1 MKPMKNLAQY
11 YVDLLVKLGIVRFS
25 ILLALALVA
34 LAVVVQVGIT
44 LALKGRVDDID
55 IVRSVFFGLLITPWA
70 VYFLS
75 VVVDQLEESRQRL
88 TKLVSK
94 LKDMRSRDQELNY
107 QLQQNIE
114 KLNQEIEERIKAEE
128 AREEAMQDLEN
139 EVFQRERTQLELAER
154 TALLRSFIDASPDLI
169 YYRNADGVFSGCN
182 RAMEELTGKKEHQLV
197 GLSPWDVYSKE
208 IAEHIV
214 DTDQKVF
221 ADNQAITYEQWLEY
235 PDGRKHYFELRKVP
249 FYSKDGRHLGLV
261 GFGRDITERKR
272 HEESLEKASRD
283 KTTFIS
289 TISHELRTPLN
300 GIVGLSRMLLDSPLT
315 EEQRK
320 HMQTINVSAIT
331 LGNIFNDII
340 DMDKFD
346 RRKLEL
352 LPAPLNF
359 EDFVAEIESISALMA
374 EQKGLRFDLER
385 LSDLPKA
392 IEVDATRLRQVIWNL
407 VSNAMKFTKE
417 GGVVMTVSADV
428 EDDFATIIMEVE
440 DTGIGIPD
448 EELDKIFAMYYQVKS
463 GKDNLHAVGTGIGLA
478 VSKQLI
484 NMMDG
489 DITVTSEEGFGSTF
503 TVSIH
508 VPIVELAEPV
518 IDAKRDNVRLN
529 IFMVEDIELN
539 VTVAKSLLESLGHSV
554 TVAMTGQEALVNFV
568 PEKYDLALLD
578 IQLPD
583 MTGFD
588 VANYYRKHYNNLPP
602 LVALTANVM
611 KDRREYLDNGMDDA
625 ISKPLA
631 VNAIQSVIDKFFAH
645 QLEQPKEVVSGP
657 ETVEEPVP
665 SPVIETH
672 LLDMDM
678 LESYVDIV
686 GAKPVYDSI
695 KMFED
700 MMPDYIDVLDSNM
713 TAKDQ
718 DGIVSEAHKIKGAA
732 GSIGLKRIQSVAQK
746 AQSPDMLHGGKTFQT
761 GLKRSKMNTKTIFK
775 SSKVGWNKGNNMK
788 RIAPLALVMALMAGC
803 SSVPNVNWQQNSQIT
818 INEVNVEL
826 KSNLWVNLMPN
837 IGDVEEQSIQGA
849 LYLEGDQ
856 LLPANLTAEALII
869 KQGQKEWLVDSAS
882 LDTRTH
888 SESRWEVAFSSH
900 IDVNTE
906 KSVDIAVLL
915 DDAGKQR
922 WLVEKYVKI
931 NKVY

>member
-44 LALKGRVDDID
+44 LALKGNVDDID

-94 LKDMRSRDQELNY
+94 LKDMRSRDQELNF

-169 YYRNADGVFSGCN
+169 YYRNADGVFSCCN

-208 IAEHIV
+208 VAEHIV

-300 GIVGLSRMLLDSPLT
+300 GIVGLSRMLLDSQLT

-385 LSDLPKA
+385 LSSLPKA

-428 EDDFATIIMEVE
+428 EDDYATIIMEVE

-489 DITVTSEEGFGSTF
+489 DITVASEEGFGSTF

-518 IDAKRDNVRLN
+518 VDAKRDNVRLN

-539 VTVAKSLLESLGHSV
+539 VTVAKSLLESLGHTV

-568 PEKYDLALLD
+568 PDEYDLALLD

-588 VANYYRKHYNNLPP
+588 VAKYYREHYDNLPP

-631 VNAIQSVIDKFFAH
+631 VQAMQAVIDKFFVNRIES
-645 QLEQPKEVVSGP
+645 QEEVVIEP
-657 ETVEEPVP
+657 EVVEDVTPTP
-665 SPVIETH
+665 SPVINTH
-672 LLDMDM
+672 LLDLDM

-686 GAKPVYDSI
+686 GVKPVYDSI

-700 MMPDYIDVLDSNM
+700 MMPDYIEVLDSNM

-732 GSIGLKRIQSVAQK
+732 GSIGLKHIQSVAQK
-746 AQSPDMLHGGKTFQT
+746 AQSPDMPAWWENISDWVEEIK
-761 GLKRSKMNTKTIFK
+761 NEY
-775 SSKVGWNKGNNMK
+775 
-788 RIAPLALVMALMAGC
+788 
-803 SSVPNVNWQQNSQIT
+803 QNDIQ
-818 INEVNVEL
+818 VL
-826 KSNLWVNLMPN
+826 KSWL
-837 IGDVEEQSIQGA
+837 EQR
-849 LYLEGDQ
+849 
-856 LLPANLTAEALII
+856 
-869 KQGQKEWLVDSAS
+869 K
-882 LDTRTH
+882 
-888 SESRWEVAFSSH
+888 
-900 IDVNTE
+900 
-906 KSVDIAVLL
+906 
-915 DDAGKQR
+915 
-922 WLVEKYVKI
+922 
-931 NKVY
+931 

>member
-94 LKDMRSRDQELNY
+94 LKDMRSRDQELNF

-128 AREEAMQDLEN
+128 AREEAMKDLEN

-208 IAEHIV
+208 IAQPIV

-221 ADNQAITYEQWLEY
+221 TDNQAITYEQWLEY

-300 GIVGLSRMLLDSPLT
+300 GIVGLSRMLLDTQLT

-320 HMQTINVSAIT
+320 YMQTINVSAIT

-352 LPAPLNF
+352 LPEPLNF

-407 VSNAMKFTKE
+407 VNNAMKFTKE

-428 EDDFATIIMEVE
+428 EDDFATIIIEVE
-440 DTGIGIPD
+440 DTGIGIPE
-448 EELDKIFAMYYQVKS
+448 EELNKIFAMYYQVKS

-489 DITVTSEEGFGSTF
+489 DISVASEEGYGSIF

-508 VPIVELAEPV
+508 VPVVALEEPI
-518 IDAKRDNVRLN
+518 IDAQRDNVHLN

-568 PEKYDLALLD
+568 PDQYDLVLLD

-588 VANYYRKHYNNLPP
+588 VAKYYREHYDNLPP
-602 LVALTANVM
+602 LVALTANVL
-611 KDRREYLDNGMDDA
+611 KDRREYLQNGMDDA

-631 VNAIQSVIDKFFAH
+631 VHAIQSVIDKFFVH
-645 QLEQPKEVVSGP
+645 RVEKPQPVEVLEVK
-657 ETVEEPVP
+657 EEPAP

-672 LLDMDM
+672 LLDLDM

-700 MMPDYIDVLDSNM
+700 MMPDYIEVLDSNM
-713 TAKDQ
+713 IAKDK

-746 AQSPDMLHGGKTFQT
+746 AQSPDMPAWWENISDWVEEIK
-761 GLKRSKMNTKTIFK
+761 
-775 SSKVGWNKGNNMK
+775 
-788 RIAPLALVMALMAGC
+788 
-803 SSVPNVNWQQNSQIT
+803 
-818 INEVNVEL
+818 NEYLNDIQVL
-826 KSNLWVNLMPN
+826 KSWL
-837 IGDVEEQSIQGA
+837 EQR
-849 LYLEGDQ
+849 
-856 LLPANLTAEALII
+856 
-869 KQGQKEWLVDSAS
+869 K
-882 LDTRTH
+882 
-888 SESRWEVAFSSH
+888 
-900 IDVNTE
+900 
-906 KSVDIAVLL
+906 
-915 DDAGKQR
+915 
-922 WLVEKYVKI
+922 
-931 NKVY
+931 

>member
-44 LALKGRVDDID
+44 LALKGSVDDID

-94 LKDMRSRDQELNY
+94 LKDMRSRDQELNF

-208 IAEHIV
+208 VAEHIV

-221 ADNQAITYEQWLEY
+221 ADNQALTYEQWLDY

-300 GIVGLSRMLLDSPLT
+300 GIVGLSRMLLDSQLT

-352 LPAPLNF
+352 LPVPLNF

-385 LSDLPKA
+385 LSSLPKA

-428 EDDFATIIMEVE
+428 EEEYATIIIEVE
-440 DTGIGIPD
+440 DTGIGIPED
-448 EELDKIFAMYYQVKS
+448 EVEKIFAMYYQVKS

-489 DITVTSEEGFGSTF
+489 DITVASEEGFGSTF

-508 VPIVELAEPV
+508 VPVVELEEPI
-518 IDAKRDNVRLN
+518 IDAKRDNMHLN

-554 TVAMTGQEALVNFV
+554 TVAMTGEEALVNFV
-568 PEKYDLALLD
+568 PDEYDLALLD

-588 VANYYRKHYNNLPP
+588 VAKYYREHYDNLPP

-631 VNAIQSVIDKFFAH
+631 VQALQAVIDKFFANRVDG
-645 QLEQPKEVVSGP
+645 QE
-657 ETVEEPVP
+657 ETVVDQKVIEDEVSAP

-672 LLDMDM
+672 LLDLDM

-686 GAKPVYDSI
+686 GVKPVYDSI

-700 MMPDYIDVLDSNM
+700 MMPDYIEVLDSNM

-732 GSIGLKRIQSVAQK
+732 GSIGLKHIQSVAQK
-746 AQSPDMLHGGKTFQT
+746 AQSPDMPAWWENISDWVEEIK
-761 GLKRSKMNTKTIFK
+761 
-775 SSKVGWNKGNNMK
+775 
-788 RIAPLALVMALMAGC
+788 
-803 SSVPNVNWQQNSQIT
+803 
-818 INEVNVEL
+818 NEYKNDIQVL
-826 KSNLWVNLMPN
+826 KSWL
-837 IGDVEEQSIQGA
+837 EQR
-849 LYLEGDQ
+849 
-856 LLPANLTAEALII
+856 
-869 KQGQKEWLVDSAS
+869 K
-882 LDTRTH
+882 
-888 SESRWEVAFSSH
+888 
-900 IDVNTE
+900 
-906 KSVDIAVLL
+906 
-915 DDAGKQR
+915 
-922 WLVEKYVKI
+922 
-931 NKVY
+931 

>member
-44 LALKGRVDDID
+44 LALKGNVDDID

-94 LKDMRSRDQELNY
+94 LKDMRSRDQELNF

-208 IAEHIV
+208 VAEHIV

-300 GIVGLSRMLLDSPLT
+300 GIVGLSRMLLDSQLT

-385 LSDLPKA
+385 LSSLPKA

-428 EDDFATIIMEVE
+428 EDDYATIIMEVE

-489 DITVTSEEGFGSTF
+489 DITVASEEGFGSTF

-518 IDAKRDNVRLN
+518 VDAKRDNVRLN

-539 VTVAKSLLESLGHSV
+539 VTVAKSLLESLGHTV

-568 PEKYDLALLD
+568 PDEYDLALLD

-588 VANYYRKHYNNLPP
+588 VAKYYREHYDNLPP

-631 VNAIQSVIDKFFAH
+631 VQAMQAVIDKFFVNRIES
-645 QLEQPKEVVSGP
+645 QEEVVIEP
-657 ETVEEPVP
+657 EVVEDVTPTP
-665 SPVIETH
+665 SPVINTH
-672 LLDMDM
+672 LLDLDM

-686 GAKPVYDSI
+686 GVKPVYDSI
-695 KMFED
+695 KMFEE
-700 MMPDYIDVLDSNM
+700 MMPDYIEVLDSNM

-732 GSIGLKRIQSVAQK
+732 GSIGLKHIQSVAQK
-746 AQSPDMLHGGKTFQT
+746 AQSPDMPAWWENISDWVEEIK
-761 GLKRSKMNTKTIFK
+761 NEY
-775 SSKVGWNKGNNMK
+775 
-788 RIAPLALVMALMAGC
+788 
-803 SSVPNVNWQQNSQIT
+803 QNDIQ
-818 INEVNVEL
+818 VL
-826 KSNLWVNLMPN
+826 KSWL
-837 IGDVEEQSIQGA
+837 EQR
-849 LYLEGDQ
+849 
-856 LLPANLTAEALII
+856 
-869 KQGQKEWLVDSAS
+869 K
-882 LDTRTH
+882 
-888 SESRWEVAFSSH
+888 
-900 IDVNTE
+900 
-906 KSVDIAVLL
+906 
-915 DDAGKQR
+915 
-922 WLVEKYVKI
+922 
-931 NKVY
+931 

>member
-44 LALKGRVDDID
+44 LALKGNVDDID

-94 LKDMRSRDQELNY
+94 LKDMRSRDQELNF

-208 IAEHIV
+208 VAEHIV

-300 GIVGLSRMLLDSPLT
+300 GIVGLSRMLLDSQLT

-385 LSDLPKA
+385 LSSLPKA

-428 EDDFATIIMEVE
+428 EDDYATIIMEVE

-448 EELDKIFAMYYQVKS
+448 EELNKIFAMYYQVKS

-489 DITVTSEEGFGSTF
+489 DITVASEEGFGSTF

-518 IDAKRDNVRLN
+518 VDAKRDNVHLN

-539 VTVAKSLLESLGHSV
+539 VTVAKSLLESLGHTV

-568 PEKYDLALLD
+568 PDEYDLALLD

-588 VANYYRKHYNNLPP
+588 VAKYYREHYDNLPP

-631 VNAIQSVIDKFFAH
+631 VQAMQAVIDKFFVNRIES
-645 QLEQPKEVVSGP
+645 QEEVVIEP
-657 ETVEEPVP
+657 EVVEDFTPTP
-665 SPVIETH
+665 SPVINTH
-672 LLDMDM
+672 LLDLDM

-686 GAKPVYDSI
+686 GVKPVYDSI

-700 MMPDYIDVLDSNM
+700 MMPDYIEVLDSNM

-732 GSIGLKRIQSVAQK
+732 GSIGLKHIQSVAQK
-746 AQSPDMLHGGKTFQT
+746 AQSPDMPAWWENISDWVEEIK
-761 GLKRSKMNTKTIFK
+761 NEY
-775 SSKVGWNKGNNMK
+775 
-788 RIAPLALVMALMAGC
+788 
-803 SSVPNVNWQQNSQIT
+803 QNDIQ
-818 INEVNVEL
+818 VL
-826 KSNLWVNLMPN
+826 KSWL
-837 IGDVEEQSIQGA
+837 EQR
-849 LYLEGDQ
+849 
-856 LLPANLTAEALII
+856 
-869 KQGQKEWLVDSAS
+869 K
-882 LDTRTH
+882 
-888 SESRWEVAFSSH
+888 
-900 IDVNTE
+900 
-906 KSVDIAVLL
+906 
-915 DDAGKQR
+915 
-922 WLVEKYVKI
+922 
-931 NKVY
+931 

>member
-44 LALKGRVDDID
+44 LALKGNVDDID

-94 LKDMRSRDQELNY
+94 LKDMRSRDQELNF

-208 IAEHIV
+208 VAEHIV

-300 GIVGLSRMLLDSPLT
+300 GIVGLSRMLLDSQLT

-385 LSDLPKA
+385 LSSLPKA

-428 EDDFATIIMEVE
+428 EDDYATIIMEVE

-489 DITVTSEEGFGSTF
+489 DITVASEEGFGSTF

-518 IDAKRDNVRLN
+518 VDAKRDNVHLN

-539 VTVAKSLLESLGHSV
+539 VTVAKSLLESLGHTV

-568 PEKYDLALLD
+568 PDEYDLALLD

-588 VANYYRKHYNNLPP
+588 VAKYYREHYDNLPP

-631 VNAIQSVIDKFFAH
+631 VQAMQAVIDKFFVNRIES
-645 QLEQPKEVVSGP
+645 QEEVVIEP
-657 ETVEEPVP
+657 EVVEDVTPTP
-665 SPVIETH
+665 SPVINTH
-672 LLDMDM
+672 LLDLDM

-686 GAKPVYDSI
+686 GVRPVYDSI

-700 MMPDYIDVLDSNM
+700 MMPDYIEVLDSNM

-732 GSIGLKRIQSVAQK
+732 GSIGLKHIQSVAQK
-746 AQSPDMLHGGKTFQT
+746 AQSPDMPAWWENISDWVEEIK
-761 GLKRSKMNTKTIFK
+761 NEY
-775 SSKVGWNKGNNMK
+775 
-788 RIAPLALVMALMAGC
+788 
-803 SSVPNVNWQQNSQIT
+803 QNDIQ
-818 INEVNVEL
+818 VL
-826 KSNLWVNLMPN
+826 KSWL
-837 IGDVEEQSIQGA
+837 EQR
-849 LYLEGDQ
+849 
-856 LLPANLTAEALII
+856 
-869 KQGQKEWLVDSAS
+869 K
-882 LDTRTH
+882 
-888 SESRWEVAFSSH
+888 
-900 IDVNTE
+900 
-906 KSVDIAVLL
+906 
-915 DDAGKQR
+915 
-922 WLVEKYVKI
+922 
-931 NKVY
+931 

>member
-44 LALKGRVDDID
+44 LALKGNVDDID

-94 LKDMRSRDQELNY
+94 LKDMRSRDQELNF

-208 IAEHIV
+208 VAEHIV

-300 GIVGLSRMLLDSPLT
+300 GIVGLSRMLLDSQLT

-385 LSDLPKA
+385 LSSLPKA

-428 EDDFATIIMEVE
+428 EDDYATIIMEVE

-448 EELDKIFAMYYQVKS
+448 EELNKIFAMYYQVKS

-489 DITVTSEEGFGSTF
+489 DITVASEEGFGSTF

-518 IDAKRDNVRLN
+518 VDAKRDNVHLN

-539 VTVAKSLLESLGHSV
+539 VTVAKSLLESLGHTV

-568 PEKYDLALLD
+568 PDEYDLALLD

-588 VANYYRKHYNNLPP
+588 VAKYYREHYDNLPP

-631 VNAIQSVIDKFFAH
+631 VQAMQAVIDKFFVNRIES
-645 QLEQPKEVVSGP
+645 QEEVVIEP
-657 ETVEEPVP
+657 EVVEDVTPTP
-665 SPVIETH
+665 SPVINTH
-672 LLDMDM
+672 LLDLDM

-686 GAKPVYDSI
+686 GVKPVYDSI

-700 MMPDYIDVLDSNM
+700 MMPDYIEVLDSNM

-732 GSIGLKRIQSVAQK
+732 GSIGLKHIQSVAQK
-746 AQSPDMLHGGKTFQT
+746 AQSPDMPAWWENISDWVEEIK
-761 GLKRSKMNTKTIFK
+761 NEY
-775 SSKVGWNKGNNMK
+775 
-788 RIAPLALVMALMAGC
+788 
-803 SSVPNVNWQQNSQIT
+803 QNDIQ
-818 INEVNVEL
+818 VL
-826 KSNLWVNLMPN
+826 KSWL
-837 IGDVEEQSIQGA
+837 EQR
-849 LYLEGDQ
+849 
-856 LLPANLTAEALII
+856 
-869 KQGQKEWLVDSAS
+869 K
-882 LDTRTH
+882 
-888 SESRWEVAFSSH
+888 
-900 IDVNTE
+900 
-906 KSVDIAVLL
+906 
-915 DDAGKQR
+915 
-922 WLVEKYVKI
+922 
-931 NKVY
+931 

>member
-11 YVDLLVKLGIVRFS
+11 YVDLLVRLGIVRFS

-44 LALKGRVDDID
+44 LAFKGRVGDID

-88 TKLVSK
+88 AKLVSK
-94 LKDMRSRDQELNY
+94 LKDMRSRDHELNV

-114 KLNQEIEERIKAEE
+114 KLNQEIEDRIKAEE
-128 AREEAMQDLEN
+128 AREEAMKDLEN

-208 IAEHIV
+208 IAQSIV

-221 ADNQAITYEQWLEY
+221 TDNQAITYEQWLEY

-261 GFGRDITERKR
+261 GFGRDITERKH

-300 GIVGLSRMLLDSPLT
+300 GIVGLSRMLLDTQLT
-315 EEQRK
+315 QEQRK
-320 HMQTINVSAIT
+320 YMQTINVSAIT

-352 LPAPLNF
+352 LPEPLNF
-359 EDFVAEIESISALMA
+359 EDFVAEIESISSLMA

-428 EDDFATIIMEVE
+428 EEDFATIIMEVE
-440 DTGIGIPD
+440 DTGIGIP
-448 EELDKIFAMYYQVKS
+448 ETELSKIFAMYYQVKS

-508 VPIVELAEPV
+508 VPVVTLDEPA
-518 IDAKRDNVRLN
+518 IDAQRDNVHLN

-568 PEKYDLALLD
+568 PQQYDLVLLD

-583 MTGFD
+583 MTGFE
-588 VANYYRKHYNNLPP
+588 VAKYYREHYDNLPP

-631 VNAIQSVIDKFFAH
+631 VNAIQSVIDKYFAR
-645 QLEQPKEVVSGP
+645 KVNNSDAIEVTRVK
-657 ETVEEPVP
+657 EEPMP
-665 SPVIETH
+665 SPAIETH
-672 LLDMDM
+672 LLDLDM

-695 KMFED
+695 KMFEE
-700 MMPDYIDVLDSNM
+700 MMPDYVEVLDSNM

-746 AQSPDMLHGGKTFQT
+746 AQSPDMPA
-761 GLKRSKMNTKTIFK
+761 
-775 SSKVGWNKGNNMK
+775 W
-788 RIAPLALVMALMAGC
+788 
-803 SSVPNVNWQQNSQIT
+803 W
-818 INEVNVEL
+818 E
-826 KSNLWVNLMPN
+826 N
-837 IGDVEEQSIQGA
+837 ISDWVEEIKSEYPNDIQV
-849 LYLEGDQ
+849 LRNWLE
-856 LLPANLTAEALII
+856 
-869 KQGQKEWLVDSAS
+869 
-882 LDTRTH
+882 
-888 SESRWEVAFSSH
+888 
-900 IDVNTE
+900 
-906 KSVDIAVLL
+906 
-915 DDAGKQR
+915 QR
-922 WLVEKYVKI
+922 K
-931 NKVY
+931 

>member
-44 LALKGRVDDID
+44 LALKGNVDDID

-94 LKDMRSRDQELNY
+94 LKDMRSRDQELNF

-208 IAEHIV
+208 VAEHIV

-300 GIVGLSRMLLDSPLT
+300 GIVGLSRMLLDSQLT
-315 EEQRK
+315 QEQRK

-359 EDFVAEIESISALMA
+359 EDFVAETESISALMA

-385 LSDLPKA
+385 LSALPKA

-428 EDDFATIIMEVE
+428 EDDYATIIMEVE

-448 EELDKIFAMYYQVKS
+448 EELNKIFAMYYQVKS

-489 DITVTSEEGFGSTF
+489 DITVASEEGFGSTF

-508 VPIVELAEPV
+508 VPIVELEEPV
-518 IDAKRDNVRLN
+518 IDAQRDKVHLN

-539 VTVAKSLLESLGHSV
+539 ITVAKSLLESLGHTV
-554 TVAMTGQEALVNFV
+554 TVAMTGEEALVNFV
-568 PEKYDLALLD
+568 PDEYDLALLD

-588 VANYYRKHYNNLPP
+588 VAKYYREHYDNLPP

-631 VNAIQSVIDKFFAH
+631 VQAMQSVINKFFVH
-645 QLEQPKEVVSGP
+645 RIDTEQAIDIDPEVI
-657 ETVEEPVP
+657 EEAELVP
-665 SPVIETH
+665 SPIIETH
-672 LLDMDM
+672 LLDLDM

-686 GAKPVYDSI
+686 GVKPVYDSI

-700 MMPDYIDVLDSNM
+700 MMPDYIQILDSNM
-713 TAKDQ
+713 MAKDQ

-732 GSIGLKRIQSVAQK
+732 GSIGLKHIQSVAQK
-746 AQSPDMLHGGKTFQT
+746 AQSPDMPAWWENISDWVEEIK
-761 GLKRSKMNTKTIFK
+761 NEY
-775 SSKVGWNKGNNMK
+775 
-788 RIAPLALVMALMAGC
+788 
-803 SSVPNVNWQQNSQIT
+803 QNDIQ
-818 INEVNVEL
+818 VL
-826 KSNLWVNLMPN
+826 KSWL
-837 IGDVEEQSIQGA
+837 EQR
-849 LYLEGDQ
+849 
-856 LLPANLTAEALII
+856 
-869 KQGQKEWLVDSAS
+869 K
-882 LDTRTH
+882 
-888 SESRWEVAFSSH
+888 
-900 IDVNTE
+900 
-906 KSVDIAVLL
+906 
-915 DDAGKQR
+915 
-922 WLVEKYVKI
+922 
-931 NKVY
+931 

>member
-94 LKDMRSRDQELNY
+94 LKDMRSRDQELNF

-114 KLNQEIEERIKAEE
+114 KLNLEIEERIKAEE

-208 IAEHIV
+208 IAQPIV

-221 ADNQAITYEQWLEY
+221 SDNQAITYEQWLEY

-272 HEESLEKASRD
+272 HRKSLEKASRD

-428 EDDFATIIMEVE
+428 EEDFATIIMEVE
-440 DTGIGIPD
+440 DTGIGIP
-448 EELDKIFAMYYQVKS
+448 EAELDKIFAMYYQVKS

-508 VPIVELAEPV
+508 VPIVELEEPV
-518 IDAKRDNVRLN
+518 IDAKRDNVHLN

-554 TVAMTGQEALVNFV
+554 TVAMTGEEALVNFV
-568 PEKYDLALLD
+568 PDQYDLALLD

-588 VANYYRKHYNNLPP
+588 VAKYYREHYDHLPP

-611 KDRREYLDNGMDDA
+611 KDRREYLENGMDDA

-631 VNAIQSVIDKFFAH
+631 VHAIQSVIDKFFVDRVDKPAVIVKP
-645 QLEQPKEVVSGP
+645 EVKE
-657 ETVEEPVP
+657 EAAP

-672 LLDMDM
+672 LLDLDM

-686 GAKPVYDSI
+686 GVKPVYDSI

-700 MMPDYIDVLDSNM
+700 MMPDYIEVLDSNM

-746 AQSPDMLHGGKTFQT
+746 AQSPDMPAWWENISDWVEEIK
-761 GLKRSKMNTKTIFK
+761 NEY
-775 SSKVGWNKGNNMK
+775 
-788 RIAPLALVMALMAGC
+788 
-803 SSVPNVNWQQNSQIT
+803 QNDIQ
-818 INEVNVEL
+818 VL
-826 KSNLWVNLMPN
+826 KSWL
-837 IGDVEEQSIQGA
+837 
-849 LYLEGDQ
+849 DQ
-856 LLPANLTAEALII
+856 R
-869 KQGQKEWLVDSAS
+869 K
-882 LDTRTH
+882 
-888 SESRWEVAFSSH
+888 
-900 IDVNTE
+900 
-906 KSVDIAVLL
+906 
-915 DDAGKQR
+915 
-922 WLVEKYVKI
+922 
-931 NKVY
+931 

>member
-44 LALKGRVDDID
+44 LALQGSVDDID

-128 AREEAMQDLEN
+128 AREEAMKDLEN

-208 IAEHIV
+208 IAQLIV

-272 HEESLEKASRD
+272 HEESLKKASRD

-315 EEQRK
+315 TEQRR
-320 HMQTINVSAIT
+320 HMQTIHVSAIT

-352 LPAPLNF
+352 LPTPLNF
-359 EDFVAEIESISALMA
+359 EDFVAEIESIAALMA

-385 LSDLPKA
+385 LSDLPKG

-417 GGVVMTVSADV
+417 GGVVLTVSADV
-428 EDDFATIIMEVE
+428 EDDYATIIMEVE
-440 DTGIGIPD
+440 DTGIGIP
-448 EELDKIFAMYYQVKS
+448 EEDLDKIFAMYYQVKS
-463 GKDNLHAVGTGIGLA
+463 GKDNLHAVGTGIGLS

-489 DITVTSEEGFGSTF
+489 DISVSSEEGFGSTF

-508 VPIVELAEPV
+508 VPVVDLEEPI
-518 IDAKRDNVRLN
+518 IDAKRDKLHLN

-539 VTVAKSLLESLGHSV
+539 VTVAKSLLESLGHRV
-554 TVAMTGQEALVNFV
+554 TVAMTGNEALVNFV
-568 PEKYDLALLD
+568 PDKYDLVLLD

-588 VANYYRKHYNNLPP
+588 VAQYYRQHYDHLPP
-602 LVALTANVM
+602 LVALTANVL

-631 VNAIQSVIDKFFAH
+631 VQAIQGVIDKFFAH
-645 QLEQPKEVVSGP
+645 LVEDQLPGSDAVVVEQDAPVA
-657 ETVEEPVP
+657 VE
-665 SPVIETH
+665 SH
-672 LLDMDM
+672 LLDVDM
-678 LESYVDIV
+678 LESYVGIV
-686 GAKPVYDSI
+686 GVKPVYDSI
-695 KMFED
+695 RMFED
-700 MMPDYIDVLDSNM
+700 MMPEYIEVLDSNM

-732 GSIGLKRIQSVAQK
+732 GSIGLKHIQGVAQK
-746 AQSPDMLHGGKTFQT
+746 AQSPDLPAWWE
-761 GLKRSKMNTKTIFK
+761 N
-775 SSKVGWNKGNNMK
+775 
-788 RIAPLALVMALMAGC
+788 IADWVEE
-803 SSVPNVNWQQNSQIT
+803 IK
-818 INEVNVEL
+818 NEYQHDIQVL
-826 KSNLWVNLMPN
+826 KSWL
-837 IGDVEEQSIQGA
+837 EQR
-849 LYLEGDQ
+849 
-856 LLPANLTAEALII
+856 
-869 KQGQKEWLVDSAS
+869 K
-882 LDTRTH
+882 
-888 SESRWEVAFSSH
+888 
-900 IDVNTE
+900 
-906 KSVDIAVLL
+906 
-915 DDAGKQR
+915 
-922 WLVEKYVKI
+922 
-931 NKVY
+931 

>member
-44 LALKGRVDDID
+44 LALKGNVDDID

-94 LKDMRSRDQELNY
+94 LKDMRSRDQELNF

-208 IAEHIV
+208 VAEHIV

-300 GIVGLSRMLLDSPLT
+300 GIVGLSRMLLDSQLT
-315 EEQRK
+315 QEQRK

-385 LSDLPKA
+385 LSALPKA

-428 EDDFATIIMEVE
+428 EDDYATIIMEVE
-440 DTGIGIPD
+440 DTGIGIPE

-489 DITVTSEEGFGSTF
+489 DITVASEEGFGSTF

-508 VPIVELAEPV
+508 VPIVELEEPV
-518 IDAKRDNVRLN
+518 IDAQRDKVHLN

-539 VTVAKSLLESLGHSV
+539 ITVAKSLLESLGHTV
-554 TVAMTGQEALVNFV
+554 TVAMTGEEALVNFV
-568 PEKYDLALLD
+568 PDEYDLALLD

-588 VANYYRKHYNNLPP
+588 VAKYYREHYDNLPP

-631 VNAIQSVIDKFFAH
+631 VQAMQSVIDKFFVNRIEN
-645 QLEQPKEVVSGP
+645 QKEEVVEP
-657 ETVEEPVP
+657 ELVEDVTPTP
-665 SPVIETH
+665 SPVINTH
-672 LLDMDM
+672 LLDLDM

-686 GAKPVYDSI
+686 GVKPVYDSI

-700 MMPDYIDVLDSNM
+700 MMPDYIQILDSNM
-713 TAKDQ
+713 MAKDQ

-732 GSIGLKRIQSVAQK
+732 GSIGLKHIQSVAQK
-746 AQSPDMLHGGKTFQT
+746 AQSPDMPAWWENISDWVEEIK
-761 GLKRSKMNTKTIFK
+761 NEY
-775 SSKVGWNKGNNMK
+775 
-788 RIAPLALVMALMAGC
+788 
-803 SSVPNVNWQQNSQIT
+803 QNDIQ
-818 INEVNVEL
+818 VL
-826 KSNLWVNLMPN
+826 KSWL
-837 IGDVEEQSIQGA
+837 EQR
-849 LYLEGDQ
+849 
-856 LLPANLTAEALII
+856 
-869 KQGQKEWLVDSAS
+869 K
-882 LDTRTH
+882 
-888 SESRWEVAFSSH
+888 
-900 IDVNTE
+900 
-906 KSVDIAVLL
+906 
-915 DDAGKQR
+915 
-922 WLVEKYVKI
+922 
-931 NKVY
+931 